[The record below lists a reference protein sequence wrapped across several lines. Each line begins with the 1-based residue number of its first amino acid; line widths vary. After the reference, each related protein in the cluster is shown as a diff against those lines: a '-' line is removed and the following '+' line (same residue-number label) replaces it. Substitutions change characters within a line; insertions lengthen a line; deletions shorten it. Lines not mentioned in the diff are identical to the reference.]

1 MVRNNH
7 PIPDRRFHSAFAV
20 VCVEGDKDL
29 EEGRMMNDNRKVIL
43 SHQEISKGHTATTLC
58 HLYETIEQKNTYITA
73 LEAELAELKAQRD
86 AWKTMA
92 IALEQKPGRLK
103 TVEHMLD
110 GAYQYHEFL
119 DVDESEEDNGTL
131 PT

>member
-1 MVRNNH
+1 MTN
-7 PIPDRRFHSAFAV
+7 D
-20 VCVEGDKDL
+20 
-29 EEGRMMNDNRKVIL
+29 DNRKQIL
-43 SHQEISKGHTATTLC
+43 AHQEVNDMQQHNDTIYLRA
-58 HLYETIEQKNTYITA
+58 TIEQKNDYITA
-73 LEAELAELKAQRD
+73 LEAELTELKAQRD

-92 IALEQKPGRLK
+92 IALEQQPGRLK